1 MYRSDDYYRELIFSE
16 WFEKYSKHYEM
27 MRDGKFCDIRIDI
40 KYAPFINTFNRVY
53 KKNMRYYDTPM
64 DCYSDCMAAVWEGML
79 NFKILNNST
88 WQYIAE
94 KKDVDNYKKLVS
106 YLKTF
111 VTQNVKKLNQECL
124 ETSTLINNGKKKK
137 LIHIYYNISPESLNQ
152 ITTFDNSLEKIELI
166 NTVENSYWEKQLN
179 YKYGIFAEW
188 AKDNMDKHLT
198 ESQKKLLITLR
209 EANYSSLDNEYN
221 KEELENTKGQIK
233 LKLERICDKVI
244 SRYSEERK
252 LITGGYVVQEI
263 DAELKSYQ
271 KIMNAVS
278 NENCNSDTLLQMI
291 ISSMNNKYWER
302 LLYEDIDNKT
312 LMELIRVY
320 KNNTIVY
327 EDDFKLY
334 NNKTKVSL
342 FVICKVINAI
352 IDRTKYLIKAREY
365 EMSLL
370 KDEAGKRNA
379 KIKQMYFEIP
389 ENFTTVYLK
398 VTPSG
403 IMIQK

>member
-1 MYRSDDYYRELIFSE
+1 
-16 WFEKYSKHYEM
+16 
-27 MRDGKFCDIRIDI
+27 
-40 KYAPFINTFNRVY
+40 
-53 KKNMRYYDTPM
+53 
-64 DCYSDCMAAVWEGML
+64 
-79 NFKILNNST
+79 
-88 WQYIAE
+88 
-94 KKDVDNYKKLVS
+94 
-106 YLKTF
+106 
-111 VTQNVKKLNQECL
+111 
-124 ETSTLINNGKKKK
+124 
-137 LIHIYYNISPESLNQ
+137 
-152 ITTFDNSLEKIELI
+152 
-166 NTVENSYWEKQLN
+166 
-179 YKYGIFAEW
+179 
-188 AKDNMDKHLT
+188 
-198 ESQKKLLITLR
+198 
-209 EANYSSLDNEYN
+209 
-221 KEELENTKGQIK
+221 
-233 LKLERICDKVI
+233 
-244 SRYSEERK
+244 
-252 LITGGYVVQEI
+252 
-263 DAELKSYQ
+263 
-271 KIMNAVS
+271 
-278 NENCNSDTLLQMI
+278 
-291 ISSMNNKYWER
+291 MNNKYWER